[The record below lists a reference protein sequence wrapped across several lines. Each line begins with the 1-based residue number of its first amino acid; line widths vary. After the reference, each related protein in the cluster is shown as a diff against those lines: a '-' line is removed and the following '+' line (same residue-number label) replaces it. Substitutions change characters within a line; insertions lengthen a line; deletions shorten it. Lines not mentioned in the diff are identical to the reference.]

1 MEKILSKRRGLLA
14 LSPLVV
20 FLCVYL
26 VSSVIAQDFYHIPIS
41 SAFLIASIYA
51 LIISKGKT
59 LEERISVFSE
69 GAGNKNV
76 LLMKPQTYMN
86 NSGEAVSAAAR
97 FYKVPAE
104 KIIVLFD
111 DCAIPVAALRIR
123 RKGSAGGHNG
133 IKSIIEHLGTQ
144 DFPRVKIGVGEK
156 PHPEYDLADWV
167 LSNFSQSEF
176 KSVCDRFDDVFGAV
190 EQIVSGNIDKA
201 MNLYSK

>member
-1 MEKILSKRRGLLA
+1 MGIFS
-14 LSPLVV
+14 
-20 FLCVYL
+20 
-26 VSSVIAQDFYHIPIS
+26 S
-41 SAFLIASIYA
+41 SAVEYIVVGLGNPEPKYDNTRHNAGFRAVDHIAARTGAKVNSLKHRA
-51 LIISKGKT
+51 LCGKT
-59 LEERISVFSE
+59 DIK
-69 GAGNKNV
+69 GTKV

-167 LSNFSQSEF
+167 LSNFSQSEY